1 MISPRTENAGKN
13 LQVEQQ
19 PLTWPLGSLCGVSTL
34 PELEKGPERGTVWVG
49 PVWSTAPRS
58 QRTFGISVASVS
70 S

>member
-34 PELEKGPERGTVWVG
+34 PELEKGLERGTVWVG
-49 PVWSTAPRS
+49 PVGPMAPRS
-58 QRTFGISVASVS
+58 QHTFDISIASAS